1 LVLVLVLVLAG
12 SWELTALEQE
22 EDANILRDYR
32 RLSTR

>member
-1 LVLVLVLVLAG
+1 LGLGLVLVLA
-12 SWELTALEQE
+12 WELTALEQE